1 MPVTIGG
8 DGSISVPIARA
19 VARCYSDLVAL
30 HIDSHTDV
38 MRAAPPTSTPGE
50 QFTHIAKTNASMHP
64 RPGMVGIRGTT
75 STPGVLKHT
84 RDLG

>member
-19 VARCYSDLVAL
+19 W
-30 HIDSHTDV
+30 
-38 MRAAPPTSTPGE
+38 RAAAPHRLAYRRYAYDPADKYTTAS
-50 QFTHIAKTNASMHP
+50 QFTHIAEEKLVDASSSWH
-64 RPGMVGIRGTT
+64 VGIRGTAF
-75 STPGVLKHT
+75 TPEVLKHT